1 MERMAA
7 SVVAE
12 APAVAAVA
20 PRPIAYRPGGEAA
33 RARDWVMALPHWSL
47 FRLSDIPASRAVAAK
62 TLSQLARSDPSI
74 ERVAKGF
81 YLRGDPERAKS
92 WTYPQLYSRVRR
104 RRSIYGGPG
113 SGYATVTAVNMVGWS
128 WQASA
133 RAQVCVVGRAPRAQ
147 LPLCEFHSRSNTARR
162 DLTWAE
168 VSLLEALRYFDRAA
182 GYPWRQ
188 AVETVSE
195 GVTAIK
201 LGAGSLIRAD
211 EVLRVGSAERGV
223 RRPLQGTA
231 WLISW
236 TALPVD
242 RPPSTGTVSSST
254 GPLLKVES
262 TRRGQKHRR
271 QSQRRQGHPA
281 QGARHRP
288 RGAREASPP
297 L

>member
-81 YLRGDPERAKS
+81 YLRGDPERAKPGR
-92 WTYPQLYSRVRR
+92 PQLYSRSKAAIV
-104 RRSIYGGPG
+104 YGGPG

-128 WQASA
+128 WQVSA
-133 RAQVCVVGRAPRAQ
+133 RAQVCVVGRAPRAL

-211 EVLRVGSAERGV
+211 EVLRVGSAERGADGRFRELLADLV
-223 RRPLQGTA
+223 A
-231 WLISW
+231 
-236 TALPVD
+236 ALPSTTAFDGDRLVVD
-242 RPPSTGTVSSST
+242 GAA
-254 GPLLKVES
+254 VES
-262 TRRGQKHRR
+262 
-271 QSQRRQGHPA
+271 
-281 QGARHRP
+281 
-288 RGAREASPP
+288 
-297 L
+297 

>member
-20 PRPIAYRPGGEAA
+20 PRPIVYRPGGEAA
-33 RARDWVMALPHWSL
+33 RVCDWVVALPHWSL

-81 YLRGDPERAKS
+81 YLRGDPERAKPGR
-92 WTYPQLYSRVRR
+92 PQLYSRSKAAIV
-104 RRSIYGGPG
+104 YGGPG

-128 WQASA
+128 WQVSA
-133 RAQVCVVGRAPRAQ
+133 RAQVCVVGRAPRAL

-182 GYPWRQ
+182 GYPWHE
-188 AVETVSE
+188 AVEFVCE
-195 GVTAIK
+195 GITNHK

-211 EVLRVGSAERGV
+211 ELLRVGNAERGV
-223 RRPLQGTA
+223 PGRFKELLGE
-231 WLISW
+231 L
-236 TALPVD
+236 VD
-242 RPPSTGTVSSST
+242 AVPASIAFDGDRLVVDGAA
-254 GPLLKVES
+254 VES
-262 TRRGQKHRR
+262 
-271 QSQRRQGHPA
+271 
-281 QGARHRP
+281 
-288 RGAREASPP
+288 
-297 L
+297 